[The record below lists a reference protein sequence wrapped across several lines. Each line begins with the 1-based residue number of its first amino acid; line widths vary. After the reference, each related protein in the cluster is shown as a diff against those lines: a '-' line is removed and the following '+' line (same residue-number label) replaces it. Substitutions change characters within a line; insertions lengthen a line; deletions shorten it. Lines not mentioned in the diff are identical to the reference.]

1 MDRRDEA
8 GTVASSSA
16 PATDA
21 QASLVRKALV
31 FSASFARSRS
41 NAGEVE
47 AALRAVESK
56 LEEEKE
62 ELDDSQSAHPLA
74 GKARVELN
82 DGDVYRGPWLDHS
95 PVGYGRYS
103 WANGNEYVGEFH
115 DGKPSGRGTY
125 EWTHGGVYK
134 GNFEHG
140 LMHGEGTYMASD
152 GAKYHGSWR
161 RGKKHGLGIQH
172 FTNGDRYEGLWND
185 GVGHGP
191 GTYRWKALEGEEG
204 HDEFDGEWVNGKM
217 HGWGTLRWASGDRYD
232 GNWSAGQISGNG
244 VMTWCDGSSFSG
256 RWKCGKKDGS
266 GAFMLSGGENSSL
279 TRNSI
284 KLSVQINRSA
294 RLKTSFDD
302 SEGEEIIAA
311 DLGNTYLLL
320 CECSEDQILKKE
332 VVEVDGV
339 TQKYTLWKSP
349 MASRS
354 RKVRKVRHGETI
366 YKGHGSY
373 DLMLQLRVGIRWSV
387 SSMQEFSDVALQ
399 TRSFD
404 LSLKQQ
410 FPRGG
415 SAKTPPHFARAFKW
429 KEYRPEVFRQLRA
442 RWRVDPAQFMLS
454 LCGDQALRELSSPGK
469 SGSVFYISHDDQFI
483 IKTMRKSEMAR
494 LKSWLHVYYQ
504 HVHDYPETLL
514 PKFYGLY
521 SIKAAGTARK
531 VRVVVMSNL
540 FSAKHP
546 IHKTFD
552 LKGSTHGRFTKLE
565 TAAPHTVLK
574 DLDISRKFRV
584 EEGKRDKLID
594 QMKKDCM
601 FLQKLRIMDYSLL
614 VGVHVLPPA
623 LGRGRPTSPRHSEV
637 GATSPVQEESGSPW
651 GGAEWR
657 DHAMQSVRRNM
668 KALDLYNDRKQFGFA
683 HGMEEVSASEL
694 ASMRPPPGTDDL
706 IAHSTGA
713 AKSELG
719 VAMAA
724 VSVHGPIL
732 TKQPPVESPIEE
744 HTEPQD
750 VILYLGIIDI
760 LQEYTTSKNLETK
773 MMGVMGKKSFSS
785 IDPKSYAIRFLN
797 FMSNLFE

>member
-8 GTVASSSA
+8 GAVASSSA
-16 PATDA
+16 PATRA
-21 QASLVRKALV
+21 RALFARRKPA

-56 LEEEKE
+56 LAEEKGK
-62 ELDDSQSAHPLA
+62 LDDSQSAHPLA

-82 DGDVYRGPWLDHS
+82 DGDVYRGPWNDHS

-125 EWTHGGVYK
+125 EWAHGGVYK

-140 LMHGEGTYMASD
+140 LMHGEGTYTASD

-172 FTNGDRYEGLWND
+172 FTNGDCYEGLWND

-204 HDEFDGEWVNGKM
+204 HDEFDGEWLNGKM
-217 HGWGTLRWASGDRYD
+217 HGWGTLRWGSGDRYD
-232 GNWSAGQISGNG
+232 GNWSVGQISGSG

-266 GAFMLSGGENSSL
+266 GAFMLSGGESSSV
-279 TRNSI
+279 TRNNI

-294 RLKTSFDD
+294 RPKTSFDD

-332 VVEVDGV
+332 VVEADGV
-339 TQKYTLWKSP
+339 AHKHSLWTSP

-399 TRSFD
+399 TCSFD
-404 LSLKQQ
+404 VSLKQQ

-415 SAKTPPHFARAFKW
+415 SAKTPPHFARTFKW
-429 KEYRPEVFRQLRA
+429 KEYRPEVFRHLRA

-483 IKTMRKSEMAR
+483 IKTMRKSEMVR

-565 TAAPHTVLK
+565 NATPHTVLK
-574 DLDISRKFRV
+574 DLDISRNFRV
-584 EEGKRDKLID
+584 EEGKRDKLIE
-594 QMKKDCM
+594 QLNKDCI
-601 FLQKLRIMDYSLL
+601 FLQKLRVMDYSLL

-623 LGRGRPTSPRHSEV
+623 LGRGRLASPRYSEV

-657 DHAMQSVRRNM
+657 DHVMQSVRRNM

-683 HGMEEVSASEL
+683 HGMEEVSPSERASL
-694 ASMRPPPGTDDL
+694 RPPPGTDDL

-713 AKSELG
+713 AKSKLG

-724 VSVHGPIL
+724 VSVHGRIL

-785 IDPKSYAIRFLN
+785 IDPTNYAKRFLN